1 MDSAPLLTDGDGEH
15 ADAIRLNP
23 MVTEAAKLACESSSY
38 NEAYLAYM
46 ENLKALSEKL
56 RAIIIFVVSTR
67 GPAGETSEVVSNI
80 PVQPQSTLVLDPNI
94 SQTKGRK
101 KDAKGKEVAV
111 PSGHIKSGIE
121 IATEKRKR
129 MCKSCGQPARHDSR
143 NCPLNLNKR
152 TRNVEITDD
161 DDDDMEED

>member
-1 MDSAPLLTDGDGEH
+1 
-15 ADAIRLNP
+15 
-23 MVTEAAKLACESSSY
+23 
-38 NEAYLAYM
+38 M

-111 PSGHIKSGIE
+111 PSGHIKS
-121 IATEKRKR
+121 
-129 MCKSCGQPARHDSR
+129 
-143 NCPLNLNKR
+143 
-152 TRNVEITDD
+152 D